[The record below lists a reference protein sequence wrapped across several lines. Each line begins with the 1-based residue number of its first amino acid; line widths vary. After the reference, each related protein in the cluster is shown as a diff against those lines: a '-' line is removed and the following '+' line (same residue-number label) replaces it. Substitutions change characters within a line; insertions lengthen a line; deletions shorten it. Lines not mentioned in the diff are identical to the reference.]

1 MIGLTSA
8 FGAAGVPF
16 AATPFIASWN
26 PSAKAK
32 AVGAA
37 FMAGLQIGVYKSLK
51 DISKNWQ
58 ADKSFKPRIKNSE
71 RKILIDGWR
80 KAIKKTLS

>member
-26 PSAKAK
+26 PSAQAK
-32 AVGAA
+32 AVGAPVKVDVTKIDP
-37 FMAGLQIGVYKSLK
+37 GQ
-51 DISKNWQ
+51 Q
-58 ADKSFKPRIKNSE
+58 NSN
-71 RKILIDGWR
+71 
-80 KAIKKTLS
+80 LSTNKENIIW

>member
-26 PSAKAK
+26 PSASAK

-37 FMAGLQIGVYKSLK
+37 VKVDITKIAPGQQIQ
-51 DISKNWQ
+51 I
-58 ADKSFKPRIKNSE
+58 
-71 RKILIDGWR
+71 GWR
-80 KAIKKTLS
+80 KQPIFVIRHSYKSINNKL